1 MSAELPDFGA
11 MSPEELEAVAAGAF
25 GLNKGL
31 NLGPFLLAGLFDI
44 CLYGIMTQQYQSW
57 WQFSRPNDRS
67 ATKWLTH
74 YIFLASSVWSIALIA
89 YEMGKFVYHFG
100 NYSYFMEVSWPTAF
114 PIVGWSMSGAV
125 QAFYAERSYRLN
137 GQNKILLA
145 VISCLILAEGAI
157 TMALVVLIQW
167 KYKLVTELQAG
178 VVLREVRIWQCVT
191 LGTDTIITASLS
203 WGLYKSRT
211 GWSNTDALVKKL
223 ILLTL
228 ETQLGPTLIMLAFVI
243 EFSMTPSSTIGVF
256 FDIMIPKAYTVG
268 YLATLNSRYS
278 LRRDLHGQSSGGR
291 DRSNEV
297 KTNTY
302 ALGSNRLQ
310 QATVHV
316 ETNTY
321 IEEYSMPETRLGV
334 NRSFGKGDD
343 IREIDEAESIE
354 QLDYAQNLS
363 KQNLNGKTG

>member
-1 MSAELPDFGA
+1 MAEELPDFSA
-11 MSPEELEAVAAGAF
+11 MSPEQLEAIAEAAFSG
-25 GLNKGL
+25 NKGL
-31 NLGPFLLAGLFDI
+31 NLGPFLLAGIFDI
-44 CLYGIMTQQYQSW
+44 FLYGIMTQQYQTW

-74 YIFLASSVWSIALIA
+74 YIFLTSSIWSISLIA
-89 YEMGKFVYHFG
+89 YEMGKFVYNFG
-100 NYSYFMEVSWPTAF
+100 SYTYFLEVNWPTAF

-137 GQNKILLA
+137 GQNKILLG
-145 VISCLILAEGAI
+145 VIGCLILAEGAI
-157 TMALVVLIQW
+157 TMALVVLIHW
-167 KYKLVTELQAG
+167 KYNLTTELEAG
-178 VVLREVRIWQCVT
+178 VVTKEVRTWQCVT
-191 LGTDTIITASLS
+191 LGTDTIITASLA

-228 ETQLGPTLIMLAFVI
+228 ETQLAPTLIMLAFVI
-243 EFSMTPSSTIGVF
+243 EFSMVPSSTIGIF
-256 FDIMIPKAYTVG
+256 FDMMIPKAYTVG

-278 LRRDLHGQSSGGR
+278 LRRDLHGSSAGGR
-291 DRSNEV
+291 DRSNDV
-297 KTNTY
+297 KTNQY

-310 QATVHV
+310 QATVNV

-321 IEEYSMPETRLGV
+321 VEEYSMPETRLGV
-334 NRSFGKGDD
+334 NRSFGKGDL
-343 IREIDEAESIE
+343 REIDEAESVE

-363 KQNLNGKTG
+363 KQNLHGKTG